1 MKVIIFGATGSIGRH
16 LVNQSLKLGYQVTA
30 FARLPEKLNISHPN
44 LKLYSGDV
52 FILNT
57 VVDAVKGHDCV
68 LVALGSAKLSGT
80 VRSEG
85 TQNIIQAM
93 KFHKVKRLICQTT
106 LGIGGSRANLN
117 FYWKYL
123 MFGLILRSVYEDH
136 QLQETLIKNSG
147 LDWTIVRPAAFTD
160 EPSSAKVK
168 FGFSSSEKNLALKIA
183 RIDVAEFM
191 LRQLQDNRYLHQT
204 PGLSY

>member
-1 MKVIIFGATGSIGRH
+1 MKVIIFGATGSIGKH
-16 LVNQSLKLGYQVTA
+16 LVNQSLESGFQVTA
-30 FARLPEKLNISHPN
+30 FARSPEKLDISHTN

-57 VVDAVKGHDCV
+57 VIDAVKGHDCV
-68 LVALGSAKLSGT
+68 FVALGSNKLSGK

-93 KFHKVKRLICQTT
+93 KFHKIKRLICQTT
-106 LGIGGSRANLN
+106 LGIGSSRSNLN

-123 MFGLILRSVYEDH
+123 MFGLVLRSVYQDH
-136 QLQETLIKNSG
+136 QLQETLIKSSG
-147 LDWTIVRPAAFTD
+147 LDWTIVRPAAFSD
-160 EPSSAKVK
+160 EPSSTKVK
-168 FGFSSSEKNLALKIA
+168 FGFPASEKNLALKIP
-183 RIDVAEFM
+183 RIDVAKFM